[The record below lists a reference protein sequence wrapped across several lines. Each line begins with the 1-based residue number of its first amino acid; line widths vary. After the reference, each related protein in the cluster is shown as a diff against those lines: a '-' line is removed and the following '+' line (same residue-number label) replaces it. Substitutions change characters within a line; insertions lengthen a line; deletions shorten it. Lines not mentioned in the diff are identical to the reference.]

1 MRGDMPF
8 CWTKIYA
15 IFFGPWPTAIFEK
28 KNQNKEIYKNWCNAA
43 LWISLSDF
51 SLSGFPCQTRSVTV
65 PRFGFFHRFT
75 DKGTVPLGR
84 LSKKR
89 ALNEVKSRKKTCF
102 WLEPMSRRKKLSQI
116 EMIIPKNFKISCLK
130 ISRWSSNYNL
140 SNNKNEFLKW

>member
-8 CWTKIYA
+8 FSDRDRPRFSK
-15 IFFGPWPTAIFEK
+15 K

-43 LWISLSDF
+43 LWI

-89 ALNEVKSRKKTCF
+89 ALNEVKSRKKNLFLVGTN
-102 WLEPMSRRKKLSQI
+102 EPQKK
-116 EMIIPKNFKISCLK
+116 IIPN
-130 ISRWSSNYNL
+130 
-140 SNNKNEFLKW
+140 